1 MRILRQTLSSN
12 GYYGQDPW
20 IVMEKNKAASCG
32 KFDWVIL
39 KYWFAILSDWVLF
52 FIGKPTRLQ
61 ACKFLSHRIILSVVL
76 RGKARSYL
84 QGSYLMLFW
93 TYVLQ

>member
-39 KYWFAILSDWVLF
+39 KYSVRNPVGLGPF
-52 FIGKPTRLQ
+52 FKR
-61 ACKFLSHRIILSVVL
+61 
-76 RGKARSYL
+76 
-84 QGSYLMLFW
+84 
-93 TYVLQ
+93 